1 MKSDWESKYI
11 STLSQSGGTHLYEV
25 LVAEI
30 VRLVTVCKGFFEI
43 FAAETPWRIGDGNLF
58 LVMV

>member
-1 MKSDWESKYI
+1 MKSGWESKYI
-11 STLSQSGGTHLYEV
+11 STLSRSGGTHLYEV

-30 VRLVTVCKGFFEI
+30 VRLVTVCKGSFEI
-43 FAAETPWRIGDGNLF
+43 SAAEAPWRVGDGNLF